1 MNPNN
6 TLRYTA
12 RSSPKV
18 KVNVRPQDMKK
29 NITRVMVLGIA
40 ALPSAAL
47 ANAGTPLMW
56 AGMLHLVF
64 GNLVIGLLEGYLLAK
79 FFGLAKGKTV
89 GLIILANYFSA
100 WLGGLFLRG
109 AIVRAFP
116 LDLNNAWLFFWAM
129 AGLTYLITIALEFP
143 FVASALRRDPEW
155 LRKSIRGSLVIQTV
169 SYLLLFGWY
178 WLASGTSLYTR
189 MEIVQLSAMSL
200 PEKVLMYFIAA
211 DDGNAYRMNLA
222 TTERRKVF
230 DLASTNANDRL
241 FVRASSENSNR
252 WDLVAR
258 LVAEDRRNPKL
269 ITIERAFAAQAAPSW
284 RSTYTDPPQ
293 EEDSWFNFGQAARLG
308 TAKDS
313 QWEFWSGFWPIE
325 GLRGTHTN
333 TGAQVHF
340 SFETP
345 FGAWNV
351 RNATLLPSDKVLF
364 QMGQDQICI
373 FDPAA
378 KRVALVTKGRG
389 PIAVMEEDRSN
400 QAPEDTARK
409 LADPQ
414 R

>member
-1 MNPNN
+1 
-6 TLRYTA
+6 
-12 RSSPKV
+12 
-18 KVNVRPQDMKK
+18 MKK

-40 ALPSAAL
+40 ALPSATL

-79 FFGLAKGKTV
+79 FFGLPKGKTV

-109 AIVRAFP
+109 AIVGVFP
-116 LDLNNAWLFFWAM
+116 LDLNNAWPFFWAM
-129 AGLTYLITIALEFP
+129 VGLTYLITITIEFP
-143 FVASALRRDPEW
+143 FVALAFRRDPQW
-155 LRKSIRGSLVIQTV
+155 LRKSIMGSLVIQTV

-189 MEIVQLSAMSL
+189 MEIVQLSAVSL

-211 DDGNAYRMNLA
+211 DDGNVYRMNLA

-230 DLASTNANDRL
+230 DLATTDANDRL

-269 ITIERAFAAQAAPSW
+269 ITIERAFAAEAAPSW
-284 RSTYTDPPQ
+284 RSTHTDPTQ
-293 EEDSWFNFGQAARLG
+293 EEGSWFNFGQAARLG
-308 TAKDS
+308 TAKNS
-313 QWEFWSGFWPIE
+313 QWEVRSGFWPIE
-325 GLRGTHTN
+325 GLRGTQTN

-345 FGAWNV
+345 FGTWNV

-414 R
+414 H

>member
-1 MNPNN
+1 MHP
-6 TLRYTA
+6 REYTRVITA
-12 RSSPKV
+12 VP
-18 KVNVRPQDMKK
+18 PQDMNK
-29 NITRVMVLGIA
+29 NITRTMMLGIV

-64 GNLVIGLLEGYLLAK
+64 GNLLIGLLEGYLLAK
-79 FFGLAKGKTV
+79 IFGLHKGKSI
-89 GLIILANYFSA
+89 GILILANYFSA
-100 WLGGLFLRG
+100 WVGGLFLRG
-109 AIVRAFP
+109 AIVRALP
-116 LDLNNAWLFFWAM
+116 LDLYNAWFFFWAM
-129 AGLTYLITIALEFP
+129 VVLTYLMTLVLEFP
-143 FVASALRRDPEW
+143 FVALAFRRNPQW

-211 DDGNAYRMNLA
+211 DDGNVYRMRLPTA
-222 TTERRKVF
+222 ERHKVF
-230 DLASTNANDRL
+230 DLASTDANDRL

-269 ITIERAFAAQAAPSW
+269 ITIEGAFAAEAAPSW
-284 RSTYTDPPQ
+284 RSAHTDPPQ
-293 EEDSWFNFGQAARLG
+293 EEDSWFNFGQSARLD
-308 TAKDS
+308 TAKNS

-325 GLRGTHTN
+325 GLRGTQTN
-333 TGAQVHF
+333 TGEQVHF

-373 FDPAA
+373 FDPTA

-389 PIAVMEEDRSN
+389 PVAVMEDDRSN